1 MAPTP
6 DSSASGF
13 LFLKNISYT
22 GGMSE
27 ALYRKYRPKKFADVI
42 GQDHVVKVL
51 EAEAKSGDISHAYLF
66 SGTRGLGKTSVARIF
81 ADSIGTS
88 KNDIYEIDAAS
99 NTSVEDIRTLN
110 ESVFTLPFE
119 SKYKVYIL
127 DEVHML
133 SKSASNALLKT
144 LEEPPTHVVFIL
156 ATTETHKVPETVL
169 SRCEVYTFKKP
180 NQEVLKKVAVNV
192 AKKEGYAIDDTS
204 AELIALLGDG
214 SFRDTLGIVQKI
226 LAYSK
231 DKKISEDEVLLVT
244 GAPAVELV
252 HDVVL
257 SIANRDLSLGLAS
270 VKKAVSQNID
280 MSVFL
285 KLILHTTRA
294 VLLIRFGANSSVK
307 DDLSEKEFE
316 FVSNLAKKDG
326 VFSSQTLVELLTA
339 YERTNGAYIS
349 SLPLE
354 LALVNIIGIKL

>member
-1 MAPTP
+1 
-6 DSSASGF
+6 
-13 LFLKNISYT
+13 
-22 GGMSE
+22 MSE
-27 ALYRKYRPKKFADVI
+27 ALYRKYRPSKFKDVV

-51 EAEAKSGDISHAYLF
+51 EAEVSSGEISHAYLF
-66 SGTRGLGKTSVARIF
+66 SGTRGTGKTSVARIF
-81 ADSIGTS
+81 AEEIGTS

-99 NTSVEDIRTLN
+99 NTSVDDIRSLN

-144 LEEPPTHVVFIL
+144 LEEPPSHVVFIL
-156 ATTETHKVPETVL
+156 ATTETNKIPETVL

-180 NQEVLKKVAVNV
+180 SIEVLKKVVV
-192 AKKEGYAIDDTS
+192 STAKSEGCKIDDAS

-214 SFRDTLGIVQKI
+214 SFRDTHGIVQKV

-231 DKKISEDEVLLVT
+231 DKSISEEEVRLVT

-252 HDVVL
+252 HGIVE
-257 SIANRDLSLGLAS
+257 SIANKDLSLGLAN

-285 KLILHTTRA
+285 KLILQTTRA
-294 VLLIRFGANSSVK
+294 VLLVRFGAGNSVK
-307 DDLSEKEFE
+307 DELSEKEFS
-316 FVSNLAKKDG
+316 FVSEMAKKDPPTG
-326 VFSSQTLVELLTA
+326 QAGGSFSSSTLIELLTA
-339 YERTNGAYIS
+339 YERTGGAYIS

-354 LALVNIIGIKL
+354 LALINITNNK